1 MWGSGCLG
9 GGWGLGV
16 VMTTA
21 LLVDISDSV
30 GVLLELWVPFDI
42 YLPVA

>member
-1 MWGSGCLG
+1 MGDLR
-9 GGWGLGV
+9 V

-30 GVLLELWVPFDI
+30 AGVISGGTI
-42 YLPVA
+42 Y